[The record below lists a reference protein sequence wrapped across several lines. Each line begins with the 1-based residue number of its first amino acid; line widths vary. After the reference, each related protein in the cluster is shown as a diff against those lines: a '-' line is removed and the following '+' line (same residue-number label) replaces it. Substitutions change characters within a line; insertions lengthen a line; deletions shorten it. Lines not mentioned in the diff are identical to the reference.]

1 MTANELADYITVNE
15 IRTVT
20 IDMVANMLR
29 QQQAEIEALKKELA
43 LQRLSDI
50 GQAIE
55 EDRESAIYATGYWNG
70 IAECKKQY
78 ELYGAVWH
86 DEHGY
91 QFTATVGEKVLNDNR
106 WIKLYR
112 KVEK

>member
-1 MTANELADYITVNE
+1 MTANELADWLDI
-15 IRTVT
+15 
-20 IDMVANMLR
+20 
-29 QQQAEIEALKKELA
+29 QSKK
-43 LQRLSDI
+43 
-50 GQAIE
+50 
-55 EDRESAIYATGYWNG
+55 DRERDIYTTGYWNG
-70 IAECKKQY
+70 IAENKKQY

-91 QFTATVGEKVLNDNR
+91 QFTATVGEKVLNNDR

>member
-1 MTANELADYITVNE
+1 MTAKKLTAEELAVKME
-15 IRTVT
+15 IGNY
-20 IDMVANMLR
+20 DWADEAADMLR
-29 QQQAEIEALKKELA
+29 QQQAEIEALKQIIDAPHES
-43 LQRLSDI
+43 QI
-50 GQAIE
+50 
-55 EDRESAIYATGYWNG
+55 DRERDIYATGYWNG
-70 IAECKKQY
+70 IAENKKQY

-91 QFTATVGEKVLNDNR
+91 QFTATVGEKVLNDDK

>member
-1 MTANELADYITVNE
+1 MTANELADWMENSSAYKKAAT
-15 IRTVT
+15 
-20 IDMVANMLR
+20 MLR
-29 QQQAEIEALKKELA
+29 QRQAEIEALK
-43 LQRLSDI
+43 Q
-50 GQAIE
+50 
-55 EDRESAIYATGYWNG
+55 
-70 IAECKKQY
+70 QY

-91 QFTATVGEKVLNDNR
+91 QFTATVGEKVLNNDR

>member
-1 MTANELADYITVNE
+1 MNANELADKLKIYWHYENSNLFE
-15 IRTVT
+15 E
-20 IDMVANMLR
+20 VATMLR
-29 QQQAEIEALKKELA
+29 QQQAEIGRLK
-43 LQRLSDI
+43 Q
-50 GQAIE
+50 
-55 EDRESAIYATGYWNG
+55 
-70 IAECKKQY
+70 QY

-91 QFTATVGEKVLNDNR
+91 QFTATVGEKVLNDDR

>member
-1 MTANELADYITVNE
+1 MTANELADEVMEHYRAELPRGFNVNWMQE
-15 IRTVT
+15 AAT
-20 IDMVANMLR
+20 MLR
-29 QQQAEIEALKKELA
+29 QQQAEIEALK
-43 LQRLSDI
+43 Q
-50 GQAIE
+50 
-55 EDRESAIYATGYWNG
+55 
-70 IAECKKQY
+70 QY

-91 QFTATVGEKVLNDNR
+91 QFTATVGEKVLNDDR

>member
-1 MTANELADYITVNE
+1 MTANEMADWLDKKAIVSFTKYIGEHLELTADV
-15 IRTVT
+15 
-20 IDMVANMLR
+20 LR
-29 QQQAEIEALKKELA
+29 QQQSEIGRLK
-43 LQRLSDI
+43 Q
-50 GQAIE
+50 
-55 EDRESAIYATGYWNG
+55 
-70 IAECKKQY
+70 QY

-91 QFTATVGEKVLNDNR
+91 QFTATVGEKVLNDDR

>member
-1 MTANELADYITVNE
+1 MNNEPDSWVYPNYFEAIAIDCANLLYI
-15 IRTVT
+15 
-20 IDMVANMLR
+20 
-29 QQQAEIEALKKELA
+29 QSKK
-43 LQRLSDI
+43 
-50 GQAIE
+50 
-55 EDRESAIYATGYWNG
+55 DRERDIYTTGYWNG

-91 QFTATVGEKVLNDNR
+91 QFTATVGEKVLNDDR